1 VTQEVHTNGT
11 FQFEGV
17 KLAHNSLTP
26 STRRSVTGGTLF
38 LCGVVIFAF
47 CRMERCVTLS
57 VKEAEF
63 VAADE
68 VVQNM
73 LFAWRILWSMGLTV
87 MLPMLIE
94 IKSRST

>member
-1 VTQEVHTNGT
+1 MQ
-11 FQFEGV
+11 
-17 KLAHNSLTP
+17 
-26 STRRSVTGGTLF
+26 
-38 LCGVVIFAF
+38 
-47 CRMERCVTLS
+47 RCVTLS
-57 VKEAEF
+57 VTEAEF

-94 IKSRST
+94 IENLDQHRKLD